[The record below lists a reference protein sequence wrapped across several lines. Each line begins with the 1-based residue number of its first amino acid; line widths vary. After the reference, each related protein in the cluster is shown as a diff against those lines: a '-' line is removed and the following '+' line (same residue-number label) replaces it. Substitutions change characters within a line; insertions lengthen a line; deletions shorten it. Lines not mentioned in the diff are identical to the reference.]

1 MKGKGKMSDSRIF
14 NFGGKPYVYMNYTN
28 EMGKNERVFQSL
40 TGPKY
45 SIVDKSLFST
55 GTGEVRARYFNNNK
69 YKDFCYNYIRNQK
82 TNIYEQVGIQHPN
95 LFIDRSGNIFR
106 NIERFPNGTISE
118 VENYLKVNAE
128 NLPRKVSLQ
137 MGKICEF
144 AKKILKR

>member
-1 MKGKGKMSDSRIF
+1 MHLKDF
-14 NFGGKPYVYMNYTN
+14 
-28 EMGKNERVFQSL
+28 
-40 TGPKY
+40 
-45 SIVDKSLFST
+45 
-55 GTGEVRARYFNNNK
+55 NNK
-69 YKDFCYNYIRNQK
+69 YKDFCYNYIRNPK
-82 TNIYEQVGIQHPN
+82 TNVYEQVGIQYPN